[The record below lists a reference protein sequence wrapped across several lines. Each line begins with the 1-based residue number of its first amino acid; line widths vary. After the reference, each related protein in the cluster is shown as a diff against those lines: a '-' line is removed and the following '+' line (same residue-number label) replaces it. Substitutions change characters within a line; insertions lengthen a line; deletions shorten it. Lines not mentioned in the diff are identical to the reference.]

1 MPYWR
6 LSTFYLFYFVSI
18 GAFVPYWTLYL
29 KSLGYSS
36 AEIGELM
43 AVIMITKVVS
53 PNVWGWL
60 ADHTGRRMLI
70 VQIGCVCAAL
80 GFVGVFF
87 AENYWQLM
95 LVMLFYSFFWN
106 ATLPQFEATTLNHLG
121 DNPHRY
127 SMIRLWGSI
136 GFIIA
141 VALLGQILAIEGAM
155 IVPQVLLAV
164 LAVIALMSL
173 WMPAERVDTT
183 PSVDSEPLLQ
193 VLRKPQV
200 AAVLVACFLNQ
211 ASHGPYYTFYTIYL
225 ETHGY
230 SSGVIGLLWALGVIA
245 EVGVFLIM
253 HRLVQGIG
261 LRRLF
266 MISMMLTSVRWV
278 MIGFGVENP
287 AVLLAAQLLHAAS
300 FGIYHAV
307 AIQLIHRFFKGKHQG
322 KGQAMYSSVSFGLG
336 GAVGALYAGYLWEW
350 AGATQ
355 TFLVAAVLSAAAY
368 LVVWRGVRGMH

>member
-29 KSLGYSS
+29 KSLGYSA

-43 AVIMITKVVS
+43 AVIMITKVIS

-80 GFVGVFF
+80 GFTGVFF

-95 LVMLFYSFFWN
+95 AVMLFYSFFWN
-106 ATLPQFEATTLNHLG
+106 ATLPQFEAITLNHLG
-121 DNPHRY
+121 EDSHRY

-141 VALLGQILAIEGAM
+141 VALLGPFLAFKGAV
-155 IVPQVLLAV
+155 IVPQVLLVV
-164 LAVIALMSL
+164 LAVIAVLSL
-173 WMPAERVDTT
+173 WMPAERAGA
-183 PSVDSEPLLQ
+183 PLAADSEPLLQ
-193 VLRKPQV
+193 VLMKPQV
-200 AAVLVACFLNQ
+200 AAVLLACFLNQ

-225 ETHGY
+225 EQHGY

-245 EVGVFLIM
+245 EVGVFLVM
-253 HRLVQGIG
+253 HRLVLRLG

-266 MISMMLTSVRWV
+266 MLSMALTSARWL
-278 MIGFGVENP
+278 MIGFGVDDP
-287 AVLLAAQLLHAAS
+287 AILFSAQLLHAAS

-322 KGQAMYSSVSFGLG
+322 QGQAMYSSVSFGLG

-368 LVVWRGVRGMH
+368 LVVWRGVRHA